1 VSAIHTV
8 ERKVNTRLR
17 AGAVALAIAAA
28 AAAGCGDIGPTDPYT
43 LVSGPYILHS
53 IDGQLMPFVFLENEE
68 GTITITTGSITLRTD
83 RTFSET
89 WTARF
94 DPVEGEPISGG
105 FSEQGT
111 YELSGESVVFN
122 LPAIPGRD
130 EGTVTGYRRGDTLS
144 YTAGGRVVVYL
155 D

>member
-1 VSAIHTV
+1 MT
-8 ERKVNTRLR
+8 TRLR
-17 AGAVALAIAAA
+17 AAGAALALAVAAI
-28 AAAGCGDIGPTDPYT
+28 AGCGDIGPTDPYT

-53 IDGQLMPFVFLENEE
+53 IDGQLMPFVFLETEE
-68 GTITITTGSITLRTD
+68 GTVTITTGSITLRTD

-94 DPVEGEPISGG
+94 DPTEGEPITGG

-111 YELSGESVVFN
+111 YELSGENVLFN

-130 EGTVTGYRRGDTLS
+130 EATVPGYRRNDTLS